1 MKGRFIITI
10 GREFGSGGHEIGIE
24 LAKAFGVKCYDK
36 QLIEIAAKESGLSE
50 EVMKAQDESRS
61 NSLIYTLAMDSYS
74 YGYPAGIYTET
85 PLNEKVF
92 NAQQDVIK
100 EIAARESCVIIGRCA
115 DYTLEDDPDL
125 INVFIHAPIE
135 KRIARV
141 KRIYE
146 LDEKKAEKLIRK
158 TDKKRANYY
167 NFYTERKWGDA
178 NTYDLCFDSSKLGL
192 NKAVELIQMYAMI
205 RRKDV

>member
-24 LAKAFGVKCYDK
+24 LAKALGVKCYDK

-125 INVFIHAPIE
+125 INVFIHADKE
-135 KRIARV
+135 FRTKRVAA
-141 KRIYE
+141 E
-146 LDEKKAEKLIRK
+146 LQVNESKAKDAIQKK
-158 TDKKRANYY
+158 DKQRASYYNYY
-167 NFYTERKWGDA
+167 TSKKWGDSRSYHL
-178 NTYDLCFDSSKLGL
+178 TLDSSALGID
-192 NKAVELIQMYAMI
+192 KCVEMI
-205 RRKDV
+205 LQYRALYLMK

>member
-24 LAKAFGVKCYDK
+24 LAKALGVKCYDK

-85 PLNEKVF
+85 PL
-92 NAQQDVIK
+92 
-100 EIAARESCVIIGRCA
+100 IGRCA

-192 NKAVELIQMYAMI
+192 NKSVELIQMYAMI